1 MPEKQTWNWPT
12 KCPSMELTDI
22 KLTNMKLKDK
32 IYIVWKWIILQCR
45 VQLFLKQ
52 RQNTSHNSKMSC
64 IICICIDVEM
74 HRILRKHQP
83 KISYRWEMIN
93 RSLLNL
99 GLFSHLK
106 HVLHLPV
113 RQFCVRQFYV
123 RLLHVLPCQFV
134 KIRPPF
140 SCPLNSCLDIL
151 TVRHFHVR
159 HFQRPRVDKWPLLAG

>member
-1 MPEKQTWNWPT
+1 
-12 KCPSMELTDI
+12 
-22 KLTNMKLKDK
+22 
-32 IYIVWKWIILQCR
+32 
-45 VQLFLKQ
+45 
-52 RQNTSHNSKMSC
+52 
-64 IICICIDVEM
+64 
-74 HRILRKHQP
+74 
-83 KISYRWEMIN
+83 MIN

-159 HFQRPRVDKWPLLAG
+159 HFQRPRVDK